1 MYFMVWPINFDSPS
15 SSALMIR
22 ALWVT
27 VLTLGIGSVS
37 WSGYQDWLTGST
49 TEAIASQSVPV
60 SVSTRQVS
68 ISALV
73 SAHLFGQPQQRSA
86 AEPIETTNAPETRLR
101 LQLRGVFAHSDPAL
115 SRVLI
120 SAQGK
125 SAEYYR
131 LGDSL
136 SGGATLEAVAAEHV
150 VLNRDGQLETLSFK
164 TNKSALGNPQL
175 ATRNIP
181 GEKKSSSSID
191 PTVDSTK
198 KLASTQQ
205 RTESI
210 KDRLK
215 RLREARDL

>member
-1 MYFMVWPINFDSPS
+1 MVWPINLNS
-15 SSALMIR
+15 SGLSALTIR
-22 ALWVT
+22 ALWVI
-27 VLTLGIGSVS
+27 VLTIGVGGVS
-37 WSGYQDWLTGST
+37 WSGYQDWLINSP
-49 TEAIASQSVPV
+49 TEAIASQSAPV

-125 SAEYYR
+125 SAKYYR

-164 TNKSALGNPQL
+164 SNKSALGNPQL
-175 ATRNIP
+175 AARKIP
-181 GEKKSSSSID
+181 DEKKSSRSID